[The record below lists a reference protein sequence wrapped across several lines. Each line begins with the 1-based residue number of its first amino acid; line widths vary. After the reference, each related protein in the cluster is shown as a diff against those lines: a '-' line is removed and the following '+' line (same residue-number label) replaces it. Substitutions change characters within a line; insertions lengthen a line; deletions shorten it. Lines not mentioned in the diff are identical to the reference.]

1 MAKTNPSVQK
11 RLRER
16 KKREKAQEKARR
28 KAQRLDEKTHED
40 HDKQRVVEQHEMEVG
55 IEFDNPNAP
64 AEEKEDASSES

>member
-28 KAQRLDEKTHED
+28 KAERLSLKERED
-40 HDKQRVVEQHEMEVG
+40 HDPHRVVEAHEMELG
-55 IEFDNPNAP
+55 IEPEHDEEAQEDENNP
-64 AEEKEDASSES
+64 E